1 MAPLGLKARSAA
13 GGSTSTENLI
23 RRAHDLL
30 ADSGVAMS
38 PSRVSRLVR
47 DYKRRV
53 ETNGFPFEAFL
64 ANSALLTA
72 DQRRR
77 ALLNPDIAR
86 VVSYSDPTGERAI
99 RNVMRGG
106 AR

>member
-1 MAPLGLKARSAA
+1 MLAATRLTA
-13 GGSTSTENLI
+13 GGSTSAETLV
-23 RRAHDLL
+23 RHAHKLL

-53 ETNGFPFEAFL
+53 ETNGFGFEAFL
-64 ANSALLTA
+64 VNTALLTA

-86 VVSYSDPTGERAI
+86 VVSYADPTGETAVN
-99 RNVMRGG
+99 NVVRGG